1 MGSVSMDGM
10 TSTNSRNRMEKRK
23 LYIIHSE
30 YVQQGLTF
38 NCRDRYTDNPEK
50 ADQIYE
56 ETLQAMKVDNQDKL
70 DDGDNYEIHKSSR
83 RGNKYFYCFYKCQPL
98 VSNFSLEMKTAELE

>member
-1 MGSVSMDGM
+1 M
-10 TSTNSRNRMEKRK
+10 NKRK

-38 NCRDRYTDNPEK
+38 NWRDRYTDNPEK

-56 ETLQAMKVDNQDKL
+56 ETLQAMKEDN
-70 DDGDNYEIHKSSR
+70 DDMFTSPRYQIQSSSR
-83 RGNKYFYCFYKCQPL
+83 KGNKYFICSYKSHPMT
-98 VSNFSLEMKTAELE
+98 SNFSVEMKSAELDQ

>member
-1 MGSVSMDGM
+1 
-10 TSTNSRNRMEKRK
+10 MEKKK

-38 NCRDRYTDNPEK
+38 NWRDRYTDNPEK

-56 ETLQAMKVDNQDKL
+56 ETLQAMKVDN
-70 DDGDNYEIHKSSR
+70 DDMLTSPRYQIQSSSR
-83 RGNKYFYCFYKCQPL
+83 KGNKYFICFYKSHPMT
-98 VSNFSLEMKTAELE
+98 SNFSVEMKSAELE

>member
-1 MGSVSMDGM
+1 
-10 TSTNSRNRMEKRK
+10 MEKRK

-30 YVQQGLTF
+30 YIQNGVTF
-38 NCRDRYTDNPEK
+38 NSRDRYTDNPEK

-70 DDGDNYEIHKSSR
+70 DDGDNYEIIKSSR
-83 RGNKYFYCFYKCQPL
+83 RENKYFICFYKSQPMT
-98 VSNFSLEMKTAELE
+98 SNFSVEMEMAELEQ

>member
-1 MGSVSMDGM
+1 
-10 TSTNSRNRMEKRK
+10 MEKRK

-38 NCRDRYTDNPEK
+38 NWRDRYTDNPEK

-56 ETLQAMKVDNQDKL
+56 ETLQAMKEDN
-70 DDGDNYEIHKSSR
+70 DDMFTSPRYQIQSS
-83 RGNKYFYCFYKCQPL
+83 GKKGSKYFICFCKSHPMT
-98 VSNFSLEMKTAELE
+98 SNFSVEMKSAELE

>member
-1 MGSVSMDGM
+1 
-10 TSTNSRNRMEKRK
+10 MEKRK

-38 NCRDRYTDNPEK
+38 NYRDRYTDSPEK

-56 ETLQAMKVDNQDKL
+56 ETLQVMKVDN
-70 DDGDNYEIHKSSR
+70 DDMFTSPRYQIQSSSR
-83 RGNKYFYCFYKCQPL
+83 KGNKYFICFYKSHPMT
-98 VSNFSLEMKTAELE
+98 SNFSVEMTSAELE

>member
-1 MGSVSMDGM
+1 MGSVWTTGM
-10 TSTNSRNRMEKRK
+10 KSTNSRNRMEKRK

-56 ETLQAMKVDNQDKL
+56 ETLQVMKEDN
-70 DDGDNYEIHKSSR
+70 DDMFTSPNYQIQSNNR
-83 RGNKYFYCFYKCQPL
+83 RESKCFYCFYKYQPML
-98 VSNFSLEMKTAELE
+98 SNFSVEMKSIELE

>member
-1 MGSVSMDGM
+1 
-10 TSTNSRNRMEKRK
+10 MEKRK

-38 NCRDRYTDNPEK
+38 NWRDRYTDNPEK

-56 ETLQAMKVDNQDKL
+56 ETLQAMKEDN
-70 DDGDNYEIHKSSR
+70 DDMFTSPRYQIQSSSR
-83 RGNKYFYCFYKCQPL
+83 KGNKYFICSYKSHPMT
-98 VSNFSLEMKTAELE
+98 SNFSVEMKSAELE

>member
-1 MGSVSMDGM
+1 
-10 TSTNSRNRMEKRK
+10 MEKRK

-56 ETLQAMKVDNQDKL
+56 DVLQAMKEDN
-70 DDGDNYEIHKSSR
+70 DDMFTSPRYQILSSSR
-83 RGNKYFYCFYKCQPL
+83 KGGQVLLLFLQVPSYDI
-98 VSNFSLEMKTAELE
+98 